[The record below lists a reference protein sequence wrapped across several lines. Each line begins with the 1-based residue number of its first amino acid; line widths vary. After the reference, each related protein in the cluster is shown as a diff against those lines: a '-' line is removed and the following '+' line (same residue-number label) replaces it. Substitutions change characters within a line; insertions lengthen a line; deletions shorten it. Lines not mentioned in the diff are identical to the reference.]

1 MRKVVA
7 MLVVLGLSLTGCN
20 YNMIDLEYQFD
31 RAIIKLP
38 NGEVVEGKVT
48 SWRDYED
55 GEQLQVEI
63 DGVLYLTSSYN
74 CVLIKE

>member
-1 MRKVVA
+1 MKKTIA
-7 MLVVLGLSLTGCN
+7 LLALLGLTLTGCN

>member
-20 YNMIDLEYQFD
+20 YNMIDLEYRFD

-48 SWRDYED
+48 SWTDYD
-55 GEQLQVEI
+55 GERLQVEI

-74 CVLIKE
+74 CVLIRE